1 MGIYDID
8 QLRTERKSLLF
19 SIVKYIESDALKD
32 ELHRVELRLF
42 RFLLA
47 LGLCLLRE
55 VIARQGTGKS
65 KMPIR
70 DSNRETLY
78 YHSVKSRQ
86 YLSIFGLVKINRAY
100 YRDNNGSGFYPLDKR
115 LNLPSRRYSYLLQ
128 QWTQSEIAETTYDHA
143 TGGISD
149 LLGIGVWKRGQE
161 DVARE
166 CTNGMKP
173 FYDQKSPPSDDKEGS
188 VLCITADCKGVR
200 MVPSEKP
207 EVGNPCST
215 SVKARLSRGDKRCGL
230 RRDAVVTSD
239 YTFNPLS
246 RTPEEVVAALMK
258 TGIKDVPGKGEGQ
271 RLPREPRNKQTFA
284 HMNGKSAAF
293 EFLAD
298 RISCRDPDFRK
309 PIYIQIDGAPALE
322 QGLMLEITKRGW
334 NKRVAGICL
343 DIIHVMEYIW
353 EAGTALYG
361 EKGKER
367 EPWVRKTS
375 LEILSGNVGY
385 VIGGLKQRLTKDAV
399 GLSESRKGVLKK
411 VIRYFEN
418 HRHMMRYDVFLKA
431 GYPIAT
437 GVIEGACGSLVK
449 ERTDCSGMRWTKKGV
464 QAVLDLRALKR
475 NGDWDDYWRYHIKN
489 EKQRLYAA

>member
-1 MGIYDID
+1 MEIYDID
-8 QLRTERKSLLF
+8 ELQTERKSLL
-19 SIVKYIESDALKD
+19 SVIVKYVESDALHD
-32 ELHRVELRLF
+32 ELHHVELRIF

-47 LGLCLLRE
+47 LGLCLLKE
-55 VIARQGTGKS
+55 VLARHGIGKS
-65 KMPIR
+65 TTPIH
-70 DSNRETLY
+70 DTNGDVLY
-78 YHSVKSRQ
+78 YHSVKSRR
-86 YLSIFGLVKINRAY
+86 YLSIFGLIKINRAY
-100 YRDNNGSGFYPLDKR
+100 YRDKNGNGFYPLDAR

-143 TGGISD
+143 TGGLSD

-166 CTNGMKP
+166 CTDGLRP
-173 FYDQKSPPSDDKEGS
+173 FYDQKSPPPDDREGS

-207 EVGNPCST
+207 DTGKPVASG
-215 SVKARLSRGDKRCGL
+215 KARLSRGDKRCGL

-239 YTFNPLS
+239 YTFNPRS

-258 TGIKDVPGKGEGQ
+258 TGNKSVPEKRQGQ
-271 RLPREPRNKQTFA
+271 PLPREPQNKQTFA
-284 HMNGKSAAF
+284 HMNGKTAAF

-298 RISCRDPDFRK
+298 RISCRDPASCK
-309 PIYIQIDGAPALE
+309 PIYIQIDGALALE
-322 QGLMLEITKRGW
+322 QGLMLEITRRGW
-334 NKRVAGICL
+334 NRRVSGICL
-343 DIIHVMEYIW
+343 DIIHVMEYVW

-367 EPWVRKTS
+367 EPWVSKTA
-375 LEILSGNVGY
+375 LEILRGKVGY
-385 VIGGLKQRLTKDAV
+385 VVGGLKQRLTKDPT
-399 GLSESRKGVLKK
+399 GLRESQKIVLKK

-475 NGDWDDYWRYHIKN
+475 NGDWDNYWKYHIDC